1 MSLTILKHSLSDDG
15 ELEGT
20 EQRLNQLLLFF
31 FPAEKAKQDEI
42 QLISWWEIF
51 AKNDLKMLMW
61 MHV

>member
-42 QLISWWEIF
+42 QLIS
-51 AKNDLKMLMW
+51 
-61 MHV
+61 